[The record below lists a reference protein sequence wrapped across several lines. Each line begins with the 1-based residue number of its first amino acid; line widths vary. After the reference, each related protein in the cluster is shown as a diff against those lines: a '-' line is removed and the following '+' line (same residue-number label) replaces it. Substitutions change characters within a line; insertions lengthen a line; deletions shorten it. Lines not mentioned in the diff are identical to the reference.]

1 MLHSLGL
8 HPLHNCAFEPI
19 ESVHKGASLAIF
31 LLLESHGYGSTHILT
46 MKDQP
51 TRLILLSQEL
61 SLEDYI
67 LKLAHHV
74 LIFFAI
80 LILTVLI
87 LPILQGHR
95 VEFVAELVQSVVDV
109 VEGLPGL
116 RLRLEGRAGRM
127 A

>member
-1 MLHSLGL
+1 
-8 HPLHNCAFEPI
+8 
-19 ESVHKGASLAIF
+19 
-31 LLLESHGYGSTHILT
+31 

-51 TRLILLSQEL
+51 ARLILLSQEL
-61 SLEDYI
+61 SLEDDI